1 MQKVEH
7 YYDIL
12 KARVD
17 MEKHISDG
25 WRIHTCSI
33 SPSHTK
39 YSAKEKVLVIYEKG
53 GN

>member
-17 MEKHISDG
+17 MEKLYLSLELNKNDM
-25 WRIHTCSI
+25 SI
-33 SPSHTK
+33 ET
-39 YSAKEKVLVIYEKG
+39 LVVPVKSKSYE
-53 GN
+53 